1 MAQWA
6 CAGLRADLVCAAS
19 RLELLLL
26 GRRSRQA
33 RAQPSIA
40 ITGMMWSLLI
50 HSYCMLWAC
59 TARPGLVRR
68 ADVKSVGDQVASSSW
83 AVPGSGSRCVRAAP
97 VIWLCPNGVVIGP
110 QKQLGGSA
118 TRGAAEEDL
127 GQGSQSL
134 RHCNTAAAPTVL
146 PSPLAVAVESN
157 NAQTLLFSS
166 AGLNRTGGRRRWTA
180 WRAGPSCHEAGVH
193 FCME

>member
-1 MAQWA
+1 
-6 CAGLRADLVCAAS
+6 
-19 RLELLLL
+19 
-26 GRRSRQA
+26 
-33 RAQPSIA
+33 
-40 ITGMMWSLLI
+40 
-50 HSYCMLWAC
+50 
-59 TARPGLVRR
+59 
-68 ADVKSVGDQVASSSW
+68 
-83 AVPGSGSRCVRAAP
+83 

-146 PSPLAVAVESN
+146 PSLLAVAVESN
-157 NAQTLLFSS
+157 NALEHFSL